1 MFIFCIV
8 WSLGSC
14 LTPESRPRFEELLR
28 KVSGRHLPATSLYEN
43 FYDFNGI
50 KNWIAWEKLVA

>member
-1 MFIFCIV
+1 
-8 WSLGSC
+8 
-14 LTPESRPRFEELLR
+14 LTPDSRGRFEDLLR